1 MKKILQ
7 FDWVLE
13 VRISDPLIFLFLFQ
27 PFYIIWMYKIGRFRE
42 KRLSLKSNKLFL
54 MLIWFLFVSLL
65 FIVIYSQ
72 SNFNSAF
79 ELKVKHLIDL
89 NEDLIIG
96 IFIGS
101 MIFAWTY
108 CSYYSMKITLKLDEL
123 IDRDYY
129 PTFSDKAYR
138 FFQFYYWIFGIW
150 ILQPRINK
158 YYDDAGKHP

>member
-1 MKKILQ
+1 MKKLFQFNWILK
-7 FDWVLE
+7 
-13 VRISDPLIFLFLFQ
+13 VRTSDPLIFLVLFQ
-27 PFYIIWMYKIGRFRE
+27 PFCFIWMYKIGRFGE
-42 KRLSLKSNKLFL
+42 KRLGLKSNKLFVIS
-54 MLIWFLFVSLL
+54 IWFLFVSLL
-65 FIVIYSQ
+65 FIVLYSQ

-79 ELKVKHLIDL
+79 ELKVKDLIDL

-96 IFIGS
+96 AFIGL

-123 IDRDYY
+123 KDRDHY
-129 PTFSDKAYR
+129 PTFSDKVYR

-158 YYDDAGKHP
+158 YYDDEAE